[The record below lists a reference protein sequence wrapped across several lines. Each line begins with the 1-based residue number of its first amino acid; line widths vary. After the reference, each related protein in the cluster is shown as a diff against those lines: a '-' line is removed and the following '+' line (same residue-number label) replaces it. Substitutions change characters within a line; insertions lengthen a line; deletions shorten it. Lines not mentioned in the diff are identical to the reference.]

1 MNQEQRLLS
10 GLGKSAVISPCVVPD
25 RVEWR
30 RTSTQIFVLLIVI
43 AFALPRLALLMAASG
58 MPLSDAKWYFDR
70 AVSIA
75 HGNGYAFDGIP
86 TAFWPIGYPGFLA
99 ILFSVFPNSPSTG
112 IFANFFLSAIAI
124 VCSFGIYRQLG
135 SSNTLALFGTL
146 VLTLFPN
153 FIFYQNL
160 LMSEILMMTL
170 LSLSLFGLLT
180 STRCH
185 QYLSTGFCFGLTALV
200 KSQVI
205 FLPVF
210 VLSYDLFKP
219 AGRRAVAY
227 NYLLLAIGM
236 LIIILP
242 WTMRNYFV
250 FERFI
255 LVQSNG
261 GYNLLMG
268 NNEKNR
274 WGGSTGS
281 GSEFTAMFPGVIEN
295 QPFSDEMGMN
305 DRASSMALRFIAA
318 NPVEVIKRVPYK
330 LYRFFRHDPQ
340 GSGAL
345 LRSNAAAG
353 KNLPWLSSIF
363 ELSFWY
369 YTTVMGLAML
379 SLIVFILGPL
389 RNRAHLVLVSTIL
402 YFALISAVFF
412 GEGRFHIP
420 LLPAFV
426 GCMLVTLHTVKATF
440 WPVMWRKRRQ
450 R

>member
-1 MNQEQRLLS
+1 MIPSYAVANQ
-10 GLGKSAVISPCVVPD
+10 
-25 RVEWR
+25 VEWR
-30 RTSTQIFVLLIVI
+30 RTSTQLFVLLIVL
-43 AFALPRLALLMAASG
+43 AFALSRLALLMAASG

-75 HGNGYAFDGIP
+75 HGDGYAFDGTP

-112 IFANFFLSAIAI
+112 IFANFVLSATTI

-135 SSNTLALFGTL
+135 ISTALALFGVL
-146 VLTLFPN
+146 VLTLSPE

-170 LSLSLFGLLT
+170 LSFSLLGLIT
-180 STRCH
+180 STRSY
-185 QYLSTGFCFGLTALV
+185 QYLLTGFCFGLTTLV

-210 VLSYDLFKP
+210 VLAYELFKP
-219 AGRRAVAY
+219 ARRGAVAY
-227 NYLLLAIGM
+227 NYLVLGVGM
-236 LIIILP
+236 LMLVLP
-242 WTMRNYFV
+242 WTMRNYVV

-274 WGGSTGS
+274 WGGSTAS
-281 GSEFTAMFPGVIEN
+281 GSEFAAMFPEVIEN

-305 DRASSMALRFIAA
+305 DRASSRALRFIAA
-318 NPVEVIKRVPYK
+318 NPVGVIKRVPYK
-330 LYRFFRHDPQ
+330 LYRFFRYDPQ
-340 GSGAL
+340 GIGAL

-353 KNLPWLSSIF
+353 KNLPWLSAIF

-369 YTTVMGLAML
+369 YTTISGLAML
-379 SLIVFILGPL
+379 SLIVFIRGPL
-389 RNRAHLVLVSTIL
+389 RTRAHLVLLFTIL

-426 GCMLVTLHTVKATF
+426 GCMLVTLHAAKATF
-440 WPVMWRKRRQ
+440 WPVQ
-450 R
+450 RLSRSPAV